1 MSLFGFLGNLFSLNS
16 DQPTTNSDQPTTG
29 TDINPANGLPMI
41 DSSID
46 VKGNPWGTDLNNDHS
61 SFSSH
66 DDFFKND
73 HNDFGGGGFGG
84 GDFGGGGFGGFD

>member
-1 MSLFGFLGNLFSLNS
+1 MSLLGFLGNLFSFNNLSN
-16 DQPTTNSDQPTTG
+16 DQPTTGG

-41 DSSID
+41 DSSVDI
-46 VKGNPWGTDLNNDHS
+46 KGNPYGTDFNNDHS

-66 DDFFKND
+66 DDLFKND

>member
-1 MSLFGFLGNLFSLNS
+1 MSLFGFLGNLFSLNNE
-16 DQPTTNSDQPTTG
+16 QPTIG

-41 DSSID
+41 DSSVD
-46 VKGNPWGTDLNNDHS
+46 VKGNPYGTDFNNDHS

-73 HNDFGGGGFGG
+73 NNDFGGGGFGG
-84 GDFGGGGFGGFD
+84 GFGGFD

>member
-1 MSLFGFLGNLFSLNS
+1 MSLFGFLGNFFSLNNEP
-16 DQPTTNSDQPTTG
+16 PTAG

-41 DSSID
+41 DSNID
-46 VKGNPWGTDLNNDHS
+46 VKGNPYGTDINNDHS

-73 HNDFGGGGFGG
+73 HNDFGGG
-84 GDFGGGGFGGFD
+84 DFGGGGFGGFD

>member
-1 MSLFGFLGNLFSLNS
+1 MSLLGFFGNLFSLYI
-16 DQPTTNSDQPTTG
+16 DQPSAG

-41 DSSID
+41 DSSVD
-46 VKGNPWGTDLNNDHS
+46 VKGNPFGTDFNNDHS

-84 GDFGGGGFGGFD
+84 GGFGGFD

>member
-1 MSLFGFLGNLFSLNS
+1 MSLFGFLGNLFSLN
-16 DQPTTNSDQPTTG
+16 NDQPTTG

-61 SFSSH
+61 SFSSSH

-73 HNDFGGGGFGG
+73 HNDSGFGG